1 MSKGLLFIL
10 HRGGQHCLGDLFA
23 SVLKDMHACEILTNV
38 K

>member
-23 SVLKDMHACEILTNV
+23 SVL
-38 K
+38 